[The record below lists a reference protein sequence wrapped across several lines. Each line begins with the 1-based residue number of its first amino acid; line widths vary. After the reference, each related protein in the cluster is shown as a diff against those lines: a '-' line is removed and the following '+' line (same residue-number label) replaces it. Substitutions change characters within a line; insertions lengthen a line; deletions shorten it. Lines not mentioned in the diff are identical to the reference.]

1 MKANR
6 RIANRMEGA
15 RKSLFYFYAVPSNS
29 EMYNWRLG
37 VGQVRSNWR
46 KYFSSM
52 EAANSRRNLIK
63 KWFMECRWVAGV
75 EGGRVRTRVLTTFP
89 IKNLLQ
95 LLPFRCLS
103 GALSNP
109 RFFSTFSSTFQRTSF
124 ALLCK
129 AQKTALSHTKPRKQ
143 WNNKF
148 PLFHS
153 LFLRQATKN
162 KTPLKS
168 IFCVHSK
175 RQAEQFLCSS
185 VNATR
190 GFARN

>member
-63 KWFMECRWVAGV
+63 KWFMECRWVGV
-75 EGGRVRTRVLTTFP
+75 GGGGWTGEDASVDNFP
-89 IKNLLQ
+89 NQKLASA
-95 LLPFRCLS
+95 F
-103 GALSNP
+103 ALSMLK
-109 RFFSTFSSTFQRTSF
+109 RSSFKS
-124 ALLCK
+124 ALL
-129 AQKTALSHTKPRKQ
+129 LD
-143 WNNKF
+143 
-148 PLFHS
+148 LFIH
-153 LFLRQATKN
+153 LPKNFLRIIMQSTEN
-162 KTPLKS
+162 
-168 IFCVHSK
+168 
-175 RQAEQFLCSS
+175 CSFTHQTEKA
-185 VNATR
+185 VK
-190 GFARN
+190 